1 MSDSENQKSIMDFI
15 TSGDESIVEAQPRA
29 IKMKKIKITLKDIK
43 VKAKAPTKKKIF
55 WKTMNKKKY
64 VNNHDIAIAKVDGTV
79 DLKYGNSFFTRADD
93 VKDMIRIANEHDH
106 PMFLEICNKNVKLM
120 ADLEDYPYS
129 DFKMIKYMNELLTDV
144 FGRLL
149 EDDFETDQCMYLVD
163 DSKNKKSIHF
173 LYNSGYCFE
182 NNGERTG
189 ATSKF
194 SQWEFWE
201 YIRNIIFSEDQYKHL
216 RVWKEKTRSNGDTYM
231 SLESVVDFNVY
242 SKNRAMRMMKSYKC
256 TKAELDDGK
265 YPRTFYPCKVEENKV
280 ILLKRKKI
288 NKKYLINCYSAKPK
302 YYNFEIERKEKKHKY
317 ESHNLTEI
325 YKIINEKLDNVTID
339 ETEGCMV
346 KLRNDGDRVCLI
358 SGETHTGNNPY
369 VVIRGKGLYFYCH
382 WDDCKESPLESVEDD
397 MTEDGGLLFYKF
409 EDKKQNKKSIIDKLN
424 VRQKPCENKDVKD
437 NDSIYINDLVYSD
450 INRMLLTFKTETT
463 KIGEEG
469 SDSDESE
476 ASDSKET
483 LCLTKE
489 SQQDL
494 INWMKSTVAY
504 ITDSG
509 ADSFYIKK
517 RYYNVKTDTTSIT
530 WMKRKPEKIFG
541 CKDLLSP
548 VRAQFSSK
556 CKITELG
563 KLIKHFTH
571 SFTSGDFVVPR
582 YDTCTFVPYF
592 DKKPNIRYSF
602 NLFEGWYLQKLIEEE
617 AEECKEDFETSDM
630 FKHIEQNICNGDEE
644 LIKWAHGAIA
654 HMIQKPAE
662 KPEVCWVLYSQGGAG
677 KDRFSAFLGSLI
689 GAQYHG
695 VYSSLDAFTNNFNV
709 LNKNKM
715 LCVFNEVSDRASRQ
729 KHDLLKHIITQEQ
742 ERIEPK
748 GIDADEFPC
757 FKRYIIN
764 TNYRDCIRV
773 ETDDRR
779 YVLFQMNN
787 KQIGD
792 FEFFQRISDE
802 IKDIDKMKAA
812 FQYYSKY
819 DISKFNIRK
828 IPKTTYKKNQQ
839 MMNIKTSYQF
849 MMNLYK
855 LDDMD
860 CEGSENLHK
869 YSTDPDIKPDEVV
882 VASQESEANI
892 LEAVELDSEAEDEA
906 QREAEEKA
914 RLEAAYSNKM
924 YKRPKTEKH
933 NYEFKVKDLYKV
945 YKAFCEE
952 ADLNSCKTPAFKQD
966 MISLGLGDGRKSF
979 RSSCREY
986 GKKGVRGYVIDN
998 DQLKHSLEIELSMKL
1013 DE

>member
-1 MSDSENQKSIMDFI
+1 MTTAKNEIMNSLESD
-15 TSGDESIVEAQPRA
+15 GEASPRA
-29 IKMKKIKITLKDIK
+29 IKIKPLEIKAKIKIDLKTI
-43 VKAKAPTKKKIF
+43 KAKSPKKKIF
-55 WKTMNKKKY
+55 WKTINKQKY
-64 VNNHDIAIAKVDGTV
+64 VNNQQKAIDKIEGTV
-79 DLKYGNSFFTRADD
+79 NFKYGEAFFSKAAD
-93 VKDMIRIANEHDH
+93 VKDLIRIAGEHDH

-129 DFKMIKYMNELLTDV
+129 DFKMIKYMNELLADV
-144 FGRLL
+144 FGRLSWY
-149 EDDFETDQCMYLVD
+149 DFNDEQCMYLVD

-189 ATSKF
+189 DTPKC

-201 YIRNIIFSEDQYKHL
+201 YVRNIIFTESKYEHL
-216 RVWKEKTRSNGDTYM
+216 RVWKEKTRSNKDTYM
-231 SLESVVDFNVY
+231 SLESVIDFNVY

-256 TKAELDDGK
+256 TKSELDDGK
-265 YPRTFYPCKVEENKV
+265 HPRTFYPCKIEDDKV
-280 ILLKRKKI
+280 ILLKRKKL
-288 NKKYLINCYSAKPK
+288 NKKYLINSYSPNPK
-302 YYNFEIERKEKKHKY
+302 YYNFTIESAEKKHKY

-382 WDDCKESPLESVEDD
+382 WDECKESPLEDVEDD
-397 MTEDGGLLFYKF
+397 MTEDGGLLFHRF
-409 EDKKQNKKSIIDKLN
+409 DDKKSIKSNKKSIISKLN
-424 VRQKPCENKDVKD
+424 TIRKKNDEEDVKD
-437 NDSIYINDLVYSD
+437 SKSIYINDLVYSD
-450 INRMLLTFKTETT
+450 INRMLLTFKTETV
-463 KIGEEG
+463 EV
-469 SDSDESE
+469 DSDEV
-476 ASDSKET
+476 ASDET
-483 LCLTKE
+483 EAKKTKCLTE
-489 SQQDL
+489 QSQQDL

-517 RYYNVKTDTTSIT
+517 RIYNVKTDTTTIT

-548 VRAQFSSK
+548 VRAQFSSTN
-556 CKITELG
+556 KITELG

-571 SFTSGDFVVPR
+571 TFSAGDFVVPR

-592 DKKPNIRYSF
+592 DKKPNIQYSF
-602 NLFEGWYLQKLIEEE
+602 NLFEGWYLQKMIEEDE
-617 AEECKEDFETSDM
+617 EECKEDFEESDM
-630 FKHIEQNICNGDEE
+630 FKHIEENICNGDKD
-644 LIKWAHGAIA
+644 LIEWAHHAIA

-677 KDRFSAFLGSLI
+677 KDRFSAFLGALI

-715 LCVFNEVSDRASRQ
+715 LCTFNEVSDRASRQ
-729 KHDLLKHIITQEQ
+729 QHDLLKHIITQSD
-742 ERIEPK
+742 ERIEAK

-792 FEFFQRISDE
+792 FDFFQRISDE
-802 IKDIDKMKAA
+802 IKDIGKMKAA
-812 FQYYSKY
+812 FQYYSKL
-819 DISKFNIRK
+819 DLSKFNIRK

-849 MMNLYK
+849 MINLYK
-855 LDDMD
+855 LEDMD
-860 CEGSENLHK
+860 CEFSENIHK
-869 YSTDPDIKPDEVV
+869 FCTDPDMKPVEVAPVQPVAEPNVMDAIDEDDAPVDIDIYD
-882 VASQESEANI
+882 N
-892 LEAVELDSEAEDEA
+892 
-906 QREAEEKA
+906 R
-914 RLEAAYSNKM
+914 M
-924 YKRPKTEKH
+924 YKRPIKEKH
-933 NYEFKVKDLYKV
+933 SYEFKVKDLYKT
-945 YKAFCEE
+945 YKSFCDEG
-952 ADLNSCKTPAFKQD
+952 DLNSCKTPAFKQD

-979 RSSCREY
+979 RSSCFEY
-986 GKKGVRGYVIDN
+986 GKKGIRGYVIDN
-998 DQLKHSLEIELSMKL
+998 DQLKRSLEVELSMPL